1 MGKKSKTK
9 HVFRRLIILI
19 VILIIIFIGLCLV
32 TPGEDEMVLATADG
46 EIAGLE
52 LPAPVEGEQIIEHTG
67 YTLSYNEEA
76 EQPSW
81 VAYEL
86 TRDEAFG
93 DAAEREDNFR
103 EDRAVRTGS
112 ATLDD
117 YRGSGY
123 DRGHMAPAADFKWS
137 EEAMSDTFYLSNMS
151 PQDGGLNRGLWAD
164 LEAIV
169 RQMAVD
175 NGKVYVVTG
184 PVLTDGPFETIGESK
199 VIVPHQYYKVVLDY
213 TDPDI
218 KAIGFV
224 LPNEKC
230 EEDIEYYVRSVDE
243 VEELTG
249 LDFYPALPD
258 DIEAIVE
265 ANVDTARWSFQQFSS
280 SSRPEDYTP
289 SQAISGTGGTK
300 QGGRRTDPRP
310 PCPFRTSEEQPDAV
324 DKQGHDVCD
333 DALHDD
339 DQDGAAASHLL
350 LHRTDCGD
358 AWRVEEAE
366 GQECEGRKRREDG
379 RQRRSGSQDCQ
390 RAHDVLLGDEACDQG
405 SRDPPVG
412 QAERSEDWSDEAAK
426 QREQGILAVRH
437 DVQSEVE
444 GLEEPDDDR
453 GDEDDREG
461 AGDEVLGLVPHQPHD
476 GHEAREAVGRQ
487 LHDEGYGLALEEE
500 TVEYEGHDDAHD
512 DAREVEGYHEE
523 GGVVREEV
531 CAEEGVDGQLGRA

>member
-1 MGKKSKTK
+1 MGKKSKKK

-52 LPAPVEGEQIIEHTG
+52 LPSPVEGEQIIEHTG

-224 LPNEKC
+224 LPN
-230 EEDIEYYVRSVDE
+230 
-243 VEELTG
+243 
-249 LDFYPALPD
+249 
-258 DIEAIVE
+258 
-265 ANVDTARWSFQQFSS
+265 
-280 SSRPEDYTP
+280 
-289 SQAISGTGGTK
+289 
-300 QGGRRTDPRP
+300 
-310 PCPFRTSEEQPDAV
+310 
-324 DKQGHDVCD
+324 
-333 DALHDD
+333 
-339 DQDGAAASHLL
+339 
-350 LHRTDCGD
+350 
-358 AWRVEEAE
+358 
-366 GQECEGRKRREDG
+366 
-379 RQRRSGSQDCQ
+379 
-390 RAHDVLLGDEACDQG
+390 
-405 SRDPPVG
+405 
-412 QAERSEDWSDEAAK
+412 
-426 QREQGILAVRH
+426 
-437 DVQSEVE
+437 
-444 GLEEPDDDR
+444 
-453 GDEDDREG
+453 
-461 AGDEVLGLVPHQPHD
+461 
-476 GHEAREAVGRQ
+476 
-487 LHDEGYGLALEEE
+487 
-500 TVEYEGHDDAHD
+500 
-512 DAREVEGYHEE
+512 
-523 GGVVREEV
+523 
-531 CAEEGVDGQLGRA
+531 